1 MREIQLVTIKNY
13 HSGFPG
19 SQVSLS
25 GSIQELQDGFTK
37 VLIVGD
43 IPWPPKSPHAALM
56 SSPNGRKKFEEIQNK
71 RRAATD
77 YGISSA
83 KARRILDENLEDE
96 DDEDDEE
103 TLQLKLAAIEARLKL
118 KRLQQSKARLKQA
131 DSETESFEG
140 PSGSISPRPESQGYR
155 GSRVLGER
163 KRKAADTSFQEN
175 VQVPLSPIKRPP
187 PPAAPISP
195 QRVILGIDKGRKA
208 PDVSLRRPK
217 SMGQNPYDN
226 KQTAGSQPGN
236 LFTKGSSRETQ
247 LLPPDTTSRLDKV
260 KSFSDRMME
269 SRANDKERRDKSW
282 ALQRK
287 RNTGFGVD
295 KNELERFHAAAKE
308 STIDLG
314 AVPSTKRERLTSP
327 VRVTQSS
334 STENIPPISPSKG
347 DRSQLSRIGRSN
359 SESRVT
365 RTARSESSSSIGTGV
380 KPADPT
386 KFEPFSSLHLSTR
399 ILPHS
404 FLKRTFDSKTTMRI
418 PDLLRTVKGP
428 DFESPET
435 DGDFV
440 VFGIVGS
447 KSAPKEH
454 KDKKTGG
461 NKNDEEPED
470 GHNSNKYMVLT
481 LTDLKWTIDLFLF
494 STAFPRYYRLAPG
507 TLIAVLNP
515 AIMPPPR
522 HKIDTNAFSLT
533 LHSSED
539 TILEIG
545 TAQDIGFCKAVK
557 RDGKVCESW
566 VDSRK
571 TEYCDFHVE
580 AQLRKTT
587 SGRME
592 VNSGPG
598 ISTRFGPRFSGFRG
612 ARREQNASQ
621 GSGTRSNTD
630 SGGNFDRATGTRYY
644 VAPAVTSAI
653 GNRQSQFP
661 GRNGTTSSL
670 LDADDPFID
679 AGSFDRGGN
688 SKAERLRKRLA
699 DQERERTIARS
710 LGEFKGVGAEY
721 LRAHHKGTIEAES
734 KANSSSATA
743 SSNTT
748 SNQGGSNDTSSG
760 NDPFLGLDN
769 LQKNAKGI
777 KLRRGKDANAQ
788 TTVKKT
794 RFITANGIREAGRD
808 SLGKATQDATDYN
821 DDLDI
826 V

>member
-1 MREIQLVTIKNY
+1 
-13 HSGFPG
+13 
-19 SQVSLS
+19 
-25 GSIQELQDGFTK
+25 
-37 VLIVGD
+37 
-43 IPWPPKSPHAALM
+43 M
-56 SSPNGRKKFEEIQNK
+56 SSPNGRKKFEDIQNK
-71 RRAATD
+71 RRAATE
-77 YGISSA
+77 YGITSV

-96 DDEDDEE
+96 EDEDDEE

-118 KRLQQSKARLKQA
+118 KKLQQSKARLKQA
-131 DSETESFEG
+131 DSETERCDDL
-140 PSGSISPRPESQGYR
+140 SGSASPRIESKLHHANR
-155 GSRVLGER
+155 ILGER
-163 KRKAADTSFQEN
+163 KRKATDMAFQEN

-187 PPAAPISP
+187 PPTAPISP

-217 SMGQNPYDN
+217 SLCLNSYDN
-226 KQTAGSQPGN
+226 KQPIGHRTGN
-236 LFTKGSSRETQ
+236 LFNRAAGCETQ
-247 LLPPDTTSRLDKV
+247 LLPPATTSRIERP
-260 KSFSDRMME
+260 KSFSDRILE
-269 SRANDKERRDKSW
+269 SRSTDKERRDKAW

-287 RNTGFGVD
+287 RTTGFGVD

-308 STIDLG
+308 STINLG
-314 AVPSTKRERLTSP
+314 AVSTKPERLTSP
-327 VRVTQSS
+327 VRVVKPSI
-334 STENIPPISPSKG
+334 ENIPPTSPSKRERG
-347 DRSQLSRIGRSN
+347 QLLGNARSN
-359 SESRVT
+359 LDT
-365 RTARSESSSSIGTGV
+365 KPTWTARSESLSSMGTEV

-418 PDLLRTVKGP
+418 PDLLRKVKGP
-428 DFESPET
+428 EFDCPET
-435 DGDFV
+435 DGDYV

-454 KDKKTGG
+454 KEKK
-461 NKNDEEPED
+461 NEDKNDEEPED
-470 GHNSNKYMVLT
+470 GLNANKYMVLT

-522 HKIDTNAFSLT
+522 HKLHTNAFSLT

-557 RDGKVCESW
+557 RDGKLCESW
-566 VDSRK
+566 IDSRK

-598 ISTRFGPRFSGFRG
+598 ISTRFGARPGGYRGTRRDQNGSQESGM
-612 ARREQNASQ
+612 
-621 GSGTRSNTD
+621 RSNTD
-630 SGGNFDRATGTRYY
+630 KGGNYDRATGTRYY
-644 VAPAVTSAI
+644 VAPATNPT
-653 GNRQSQFP
+653 GGTRQNRFP
-661 GRNGTTSSL
+661 DINSTASSL

-679 AGSFDRGGN
+679 AASFNRGGN
-688 SKAERLRKRLA
+688 TKAERLRKRLA

-721 LRAHHKGTIEAES
+721 LRAQHKDTTEAEGKKDS
-734 KANSSSATA
+734 STVTTNSSATN
-743 SSNTT
+743 S
-748 SNQGGSNDTSSG
+748 QGGSNGSSSG

-769 LQKNAKGI
+769 LQKNARGI
-777 KLRRGKDANAQ
+777 KLRRDKDGP
-788 TTVKKT
+788 TMVKKT

-808 SLGKATQDATDYN
+808 SLGRATRDTSDYN

>member
-236 LFTKGSSRETQ
+236 LFTRGSSRETQ

-308 STIDLG
+308 STIDFG
-314 AVPSTKRERLTSP
+314 AVPSTKCERLTSP
-327 VRVTQSS
+327 
-334 STENIPPISPSKG
+334 
-347 DRSQLSRIGRSN
+347 
-359 SESRVT
+359 
-365 RTARSESSSSIGTGV
+365 
-380 KPADPT
+380 
-386 KFEPFSSLHLSTR
+386 
-399 ILPHS
+399 
-404 FLKRTFDSKTTMRI
+404 
-418 PDLLRTVKGP
+418 LR
-428 DFESPET
+428 
-435 DGDFV
+435 
-440 VFGIVGS
+440 
-447 KSAPKEH
+447 
-454 KDKKTGG
+454 
-461 NKNDEEPED
+461 
-470 GHNSNKYMVLT
+470 
-481 LTDLKWTIDLFLF
+481 
-494 STAFPRYYRLAPG
+494 
-507 TLIAVLNP
+507 
-515 AIMPPPR
+515 
-522 HKIDTNAFSLT
+522 
-533 LHSSED
+533 
-539 TILEIG
+539 
-545 TAQDIGFCKAVK
+545 
-557 RDGKVCESW
+557 
-566 VDSRK
+566 
-571 TEYCDFHVE
+571 
-580 AQLRKTT
+580 
-587 SGRME
+587 
-592 VNSGPG
+592 
-598 ISTRFGPRFSGFRG
+598 
-612 ARREQNASQ
+612 
-621 GSGTRSNTD
+621 
-630 SGGNFDRATGTRYY
+630 
-644 VAPAVTSAI
+644 
-653 GNRQSQFP
+653 
-661 GRNGTTSSL
+661 
-670 LDADDPFID
+670 
-679 AGSFDRGGN
+679 
-688 SKAERLRKRLA
+688 RLA

>member
-1 MREIQLVTIKNY
+1 
-13 HSGFPG
+13 
-19 SQVSLS
+19 
-25 GSIQELQDGFTK
+25 
-37 VLIVGD
+37 
-43 IPWPPKSPHAALM
+43 M

-71 RRAATD
+71 RRAGTD

-83 KARRILDENLEDE
+83 KARRILDENMEDE

-118 KRLQQSKARLKQA
+118 KKLQQSKARLKQA

-140 PSGSISPRPESQGYR
+140 PSGIISPRPDGQGYHGNR
-155 GSRVLGER
+155 LLGER
-163 KRKAADTSFQEN
+163 KRKATDMPFQEN
-175 VQVPLSPIKRPP
+175 IQVPLSPIKRPP
-187 PPAAPISP
+187 PLAPPVSP

-217 SMGQNPYDN
+217 TLGQNAYEN
-226 KQTAGSQPGN
+226 KQTTGNRAGN
-236 LFTKGSSRETQ
+236 LFTRGSSRETQ
-247 LLPPDTTSRLDKV
+247 LLPPDTTNRLDNF
-260 KSFSDRMME
+260 KSFSDRMLE

-287 RNTGFGVD
+287 RTAGFGVD
-295 KNELERFHAAAKE
+295 KNELERFHAAVKE
-308 STIDLG
+308 STFNFG
-314 AVPSTKRERLTSP
+314 AVPTKHERFTSP
-327 VRVTQSS
+327 VRAAQPS
-334 STENIPPISPSKG
+334 STENIPPTSPSKR
-347 DRSQLSRIGRSN
+347 DRGQLPGLGRSN
-359 SESRVT
+359 SET
-365 RTARSESSSSIGTGV
+365 RATYIARSESSSSTGAEV

-404 FLKRTFDSKTTMRI
+404 FLKRTLDSKTTMRI

-428 DFESPET
+428 DFESPEIE
-435 DGDFV
+435 GDFV

-454 KDKKTGG
+454 KEKKIGG
-461 NKNDEEPED
+461 EKNDDESED
-470 GHNSNKYMVLT
+470 GHNANKYMVLT

-522 HKIDTNAFSLT
+522 HKLDTNAFSLT

-566 VDSRK
+566 IDSRK
-571 TEYCDFHVE
+571 TEYCDFHIE

-598 ISTRFGPRFSGFRG
+598 ISTRFGSRFTGFRG
-612 ARREQNASQ
+612 AKREQNGFQ
-621 GSGTRSNTD
+621 GNRMRSNTD
-630 SGGNFDRATGTRYY
+630 NGGSYDRATGTRYY
-644 VAPAVTSAI
+644 VAPAATSTG

-688 SKAERLRKRLA
+688 TKAERLRKRLA

-721 LRAHHKGTIEAES
+721 LRAQHKDINEAEGKGS
-734 KANSSSATA
+734 STTVTANSNPTNNKSGSDSSF
-743 SSNTT
+743 
-748 SNQGGSNDTSSG
+748 G

-777 KLRRGKDANAQ
+777 KLKRGKDGNAQ

-808 SLGKATQDATDYN
+808 SLGRATRDATDYN